1 MLIHMHHTTRA
12 NTRAR
17 MRALTHTRMQ
27 VATDIGR
34 AVKHLGPAPTAKTA
48 ASTSDTQM
56 EVLDDMADKTPVP
69 PAVQELKKLNVCNL
83 NMNLQVTHT
92 LLCENKECGYSRD
105 RRELFRDLSLSVSAP
120 ATGAPHDVAG

>member
-1 MLIHMHHTTRA
+1 
-12 NTRAR
+12 
-17 MRALTHTRMQ
+17 MQ

-34 AVKHLGPAPTAKTA
+34 AVKHLGPAPMAKTA
-48 ASTSDTQM
+48 ASPSDTLI
-56 EVLDDMADKTPVP
+56 EVLDDMAEKTAVP